1 MLLVHKFTKRR
12 VSHLLQCTW
21 KSSPELKYCV
31 IQFQTCFVMCYGIN
45 TVDVHSNP
53 FTRVPQISH
62 EVGMICLIEVVT
74 PTFDTNLAGI
84 PVMLPDFPQVWG

>member
-1 MLLVHKFTKRR
+1 
-12 VSHLLQCTW
+12 
-21 KSSPELKYCV
+21 
-31 IQFQTCFVMCYGIN
+31 MCYGIN